1 MDKIRATK
9 KRDRRGRQKKRDEV
23 FEAAA
28 LDRWL
33 QPDDKVKTQ
42 DSGREIQDFEVQNI
56 AISIKMLIGLIG
68 LFGLISTMIYY
79 YFQGYYR
86 IP

>member
-9 KRDRRGRQKKRDEV
+9 KRDRRGRQKKRDEIL
-23 FEAAA
+23 EAAA
-28 LDRWL
+28 LARWL
-33 QPDDKVKTQ
+33 QPDDKTQ
-42 DSGREIQDFEVQNI
+42 EPGREIQDLEVQNI

-68 LFGLISTMIYY
+68 LFGLISTIIYY